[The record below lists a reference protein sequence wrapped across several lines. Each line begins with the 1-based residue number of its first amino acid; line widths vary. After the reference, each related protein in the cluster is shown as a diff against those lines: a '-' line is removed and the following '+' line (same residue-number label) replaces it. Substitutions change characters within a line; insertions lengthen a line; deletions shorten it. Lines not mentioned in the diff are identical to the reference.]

1 MASKQS
7 KKWLCYIANFTPEA
21 ISSIMTIVK
30 MAKIFHLGVSFT
42 LHFHKK
48 ITEFS
53 VVFLQNGILILSWIK
68 YKAAGAICF
77 EIMIPRKKNKEL
89 IWKVPSKVYGSNFIM
104 ENKTKTFF
112 GLLII
117 LIIINEK
124 WLTFSWKFKV
134 YRRLYSRDL
143 LSIVALLADC

>member
-1 MASKQS
+1 MRLSKSFYYIVESMEKMRLNVPLLSMIHITRVLRLGLQAKTTNWLLRIYFVICKLEWGQVGGACRRRLVKVCGKDVIENFLGLMASKQS

-53 VVFLQNGILILSWIK
+53 VVFLQNGILILS
-68 YKAAGAICF
+68 
-77 EIMIPRKKNKEL
+77 
-89 IWKVPSKVYGSNFIM
+89 
-104 ENKTKTFF
+104 
-112 GLLII
+112 
-117 LIIINEK
+117 
-124 WLTFSWKFKV
+124 
-134 YRRLYSRDL
+134 
-143 LSIVALLADC
+143 